1 MRQPNRTA
9 TSRICALL
17 LATTLAALAAVP
29 TIAHSAP
36 AAPTVSASHAEHVKP
51 EAPPA
56 AGTDP
61 ARQSDAS
68 NEEPPA
74 RRHRII
80 APLVILFAAIAFL
93 LLFNTV
99 NT

>member
-1 MRQPNRTA
+1 MRQPNRTPK
-9 TSRICALL
+9 SRLSALL

-36 AAPTVSASHAEHVKP
+36 AAPTVSAPHAEHLKP
-51 EAPPA
+51 ETPPA
-56 AGTDP
+56 AGPAP
-61 ARQSDAS
+61 ARQTSAA

-74 RRHRII
+74 RRHRLIG
-80 APLVILFAAIAFL
+80 PLVILIAAIAFL